1 MDRDRPMRWF
11 YNRRFAS
18 WLALAALA
26 LQLAVSFGHVHLD
39 GVHRTYPVVALNG
52 SGAQASQLP
61 APQPGNDTD
70 DDYCA
75 ICATIFLA
83 ATTFL
88 PPAPQ
93 LPVPSVSQTIER
105 FDHVPVVFIASRRAP
120 FQSRA
125 PPLA

>member
-1 MDRDRPMRWF
+1 MRWIQT
-11 YNRRFAS
+11 RRFGS
-18 WLALAALA
+18 CLALAALA
-26 LQLAVSFGHVHLD
+26 LQLVLSFGHVHLH
-39 GVHRTYPVVALNG
+39 GVRHPALAVSG
-52 SGAQASQLP
+52 SAAQASPLG
-61 APQPGNDTD
+61 APQPGNDAD

-83 ATTFL
+83 ANSFL

-93 LPVPSVSQTIER
+93 LPVPSASQTIER
-105 FDHVPVVFIASRRAP
+105 FDRVPVVFIASRRAP